1 MKLDLLLSALPI
13 IVILTL
19 MLGLRW
25 NAARAGLFGWLTAML
40 IASLSFGAG
49 LRLLAVAQAK
59 SLLLTLDVLL
69 IVWNAFLLYRVT
81 DEAGAIDIFS
91 SALPNLTTDRAM
103 QALLIGWIF
112 ASFLQGVGGFGVP
125 TAVTAPLLVGLGF
138 SPISAVVIPS
148 IGHAWSVT
156 FGSLASSF
164 QALMAATQLPGE
176 ALAPWAAGFLALS
189 SIGCGLMAAHAAKG
203 MNALRR
209 LGWIVLLLGTLMG
222 ATQFLIATSGLW
234 NIAALAGSVVGLIG
248 GYFAARYTRA
258 ADPSGRI
265 ARVSGRQLLLA
276 FTGYI
281 ALVALT
287 LAVQLIPPLREAL
300 GALTIRVRFPQ
311 VETSLGYIT
320 PAGFGRQIPLLR
332 HAGTTLAVSSLIA
345 YWIYRRTG
353 QVEPGSGMR
362 ILSDT
367 VRRMASS
374 SMGVTAM
381 VSMAVIMAHAGMT
394 EVLANGLSSGVGVF
408 FPLVAPWIGALGA
421 FITGSNTN
429 SNVVFAALQLRTAE
443 LLGLQAAIILA
454 AQTTGGAI
462 GSVVAPTKI
471 IVGASTTGAAG
482 EEGVI
487 LRSLIAYVALLLAIT
502 SLVTILVVRVLATS
516 FLPA

>member
-1 MKLDLLLSALPI
+1 MNFDLLLAATPI

-25 NAARAGLFGWLTAML
+25 NAARAGLFGWLSAIL
-40 IASLSFGAG
+40 IASLGFGAG
-49 LRLLAVAQAK
+49 LHLLAIAQAK

-91 SALPNLTTDRAM
+91 SALPNLTRDRAM

-176 ALAPWAAGFLALS
+176 TLAPYAAAFLALA
-189 SIGCGLMAAHAAKG
+189 SIGCGLMAAHAAQG
-203 MNALRR
+203 LGALRR
-209 LGWIVLLLGTLMG
+209 LALIIFLLGTLMG
-222 ATQFLIATSGLW
+222 AAQFLIATSGLW
-234 NIAALAGSVVGLIG
+234 NLAALGGSLVGLVG
-248 GYFAARYTRA
+248 GYFAARFA
-258 ADPSGRI
+258 GASDPPEMTET
-265 ARVSGRQLLLA
+265 VSGRQLLLA

-287 LAVQLIPPLREAL
+287 LAIQLIPPVREAL
-300 GALTIRVRFPQ
+300 SALMIQIRFPQ
-311 VETSLGYIT
+311 VQTSSGYIT
-320 PAGFGRQIPLLR
+320 PAGFGRQIPILR
-332 HAGTTLAVSSLIA
+332 HAGTILAVSSLIA
-345 YWIYRRTG
+345 FWIYRWTG
-353 QVEPGSGMR
+353 QVKSGSGTR

-367 VRRMASS
+367 IRRMASS
-374 SMGVTAM
+374 SLGVTAM

-394 EVLANGLSSGVGVF
+394 EVLANGLSSGVGTF

-482 EEGVI
+482 EEGAI
-487 LRSLIAYVALLLAIT
+487 LRRLIVYVALLIALT
-502 SLVTILVVRVLATS
+502 SLVTIFVVRA
-516 FLPA
+516 LPA